1 MIQII
6 YEILIPIYRR
16 QTLGNSRN
24 DFKEND
30 IEQIDIFEI
39 KKRGFLQIVAE
50 ILESLMSNPIRKT
63 HISFKCNLDS
73 RTISK
78 YIVMMQ
84 TTYLIEKSPENDAYY
99 RITQNG
105 VNYLD
110 KFKSFIQLL
119 DNDKIKLAQYLIR

>member
-1 MIQII
+1 
-6 YEILIPIYRR
+6 
-16 QTLGNSRN
+16 LGNARN
-24 DFKEND
+24 GFQVND
-30 IEQIDIFEI
+30 IEEIDIFEI

-78 YIVMMQ
+78 YIAMME
-84 TTYLIEKSPENDAYY
+84 TTYLIEKSPENNAYY

-105 VNYLD
+105 VNHLNQ
-110 KFKSFIQLL
+110 FQSFIKLL
-119 DNDKIKLAQYLIR
+119 DNDKIKLMQYLIR

>member
-1 MIQII
+1 
-6 YEILIPIYRR
+6 
-16 QTLGNSRN
+16 LGNGRN
-24 DFKEND
+24 DFQSSN
-30 IEQIDIFEI
+30 IEGIDIFEI
-39 KKRGFLQIVAE
+39 KKRSMLQIVAE

-78 YIVMMQ
+78 YITMMEL
-84 TTYLIEKSPENDAYY
+84 TYLIDKSPQNDSYY

-110 KFKSFIQLL
+110 QFRSFIKLL
-119 DNDKIKLAQYLIR
+119 DNDKIKLTQYHNPISL

>member
-1 MIQII
+1 
-6 YEILIPIYRR
+6 
-16 QTLGNSRN
+16 LGNARN
-24 DFKEND
+24 GFQVND
-30 IEQIDIFEI
+30 IEEVDIFEI

-78 YIVMMQ
+78 YIAMME

-110 KFKSFIQLL
+110 QFQSFIKLF
-119 DNDKIKLAQYLIR
+119 DNDKIKLMQYLIR

>member
-1 MIQII
+1 M
-6 YEILIPIYRR
+6 
-16 QTLGNSRN
+16 GNSRN

-78 YIVMMQ
+78 YITMME
-84 TTYLIEKSPENDAYY
+84 TTYLIEKSPENDAYF